1 MAFISA
7 PTLCE
12 ITYDISEEEKRYT
25 PFRYQCRS
33 APGTRTNV
41 QSPSGYSEVT
51 NYSLPTGLTVTYYEY
66 LRSLYD
72 SRIHSANKASKRQ
85 KAYRHS
91 SAHPSSG
98 SHVGTSISGN
108 TTDGSRRTGRPKTA
122 LPYVSPT
129 LPTVPQSPWREAW
142 EDGHSQDDKLVWSDA
157 LNKWLPENQLNS
169 RPYVSFVGTAPTV
182 EKLYTNLREQKHEGP
197 DGACCDRYD
206 DHMKSYE
213 QKAKHG
219 MAPKQLHP
227 ENSFINRLMA
237 LRKKEALRKKAQ
249 EQLEQRRQRKAHS
262 SPLHSS
268 INERRQKV
276 RFQMPRST
284 KVSPRS
290 PRDSAVKEDQDFNKQ
305 WDDEANMEDVKKEV
319 AITPE
324 ETDVKG
330 SSSSETD
337 GDQSSKDVKEESKPL
352 EKSQSEIDRENA
364 KKLLAELE
372 AKKKREKQV
381 VIVPI
386 PVEAIKPPQ
395 VQIMQE
401 SEIIEEEDEDEEQEG
416 EVKKEIDDKTP
427 PTKLP
432 MMPHSKAEQK
442 KIKKAPKKEV
452 EVKPKEP
459 KEVKPSRSKTKVP
472 KVKTK
477 SKDHVKEEKDDLEET
492 GTLISEDTTHS
503 LATIED
509 TKTGPLSLTVSADT
523 TPQREDSPS
532 PQAKRRTVVKKVF
545 VPKVKPKVERESTP
559 TPELEEEKS
568 LTPELEEPEVEE
580 TPIVEEPA
588 LPVVELD
595 EPPLPDPSLYKC
607 KDSKSST
614 KNKSILKPILKLE
627 QKLKKQRQFK
637 RDTSYEEE
645 LRRQEEAERRRQ
657 KQMEMLEK
665 MKNRNKRTG
674 GEAEAEEEARN
685 FDNCFRKAVQKQK
698 AISLFQDDDGFL
710 AKYCI
715 FNKLTLDAYRRTF
728 DSVDEER
735 KGWIKGVDVMIG
747 LRGINQK
754 ISYEEEEYLY
764 RVMEITGY
772 NISQGADFKL
782 FAVMAALSLK
792 ISSLDSWMR
801 NMIGSM
807 DFKMLDTKMYMCK
820 KLWECNVDP
829 DTNKISI
836 DQLCIELRAGGISQ
850 KHEIEVREKL
860 GHLKALDLL
869 DFLTY
874 IPLFILIHESVVDNP
889 FDERR
894 DK

>member
-72 SRIHSANKASKRQ
+72 SRIHSANK

-129 LPTVPQSPWREAW
+129 LPTVPQSPGREAW

-305 WDDEANMEDVKKEV
+305 WDDEANMEDVKKEEE
-319 AITPE
+319 ITPV

-372 AKKKREKQV
+372 AKKKKEKQ
-381 VIVPI
+381 
-386 PVEAIKPPQ
+386 
-395 VQIMQE
+395 
-401 SEIIEEEDEDEEQEG
+401 
-416 EVKKEIDDKTP
+416 
-427 PTKLP
+427 
-432 MMPHSKAEQK
+432 EQK

-523 TPQREDSPS
+523 TPQREESPS

-545 VPKVKPKVERESTP
+545 VPKIKPKVERESTP

-685 FDNCFRKAVQKQK
+685 FDNYSMFTMY
-698 AISLFQDDDGFL
+698 GFL

>member
-12 ITYDISEEEKRYT
+12 ITYDLSEEEKSYT

-33 APGTRTNV
+33 APGTRANV

-72 SRIHSANKASKRQ
+72 SRIHSANK

-91 SAHPSSG
+91 SAHPSSA
-98 SHVGTSISGN
+98 SHVGTSISGH
-108 TTDGSRRTGRPKTA
+108 TTEGSRRTGRPKTA
-122 LPYVSPT
+122 LPYVSQT
-129 LPTVPQSPWREAW
+129 LPTVPQSPGREAW
-142 EDGHSQDDKLVWSDA
+142 GDGHSQDDKLVWSDA

-182 EKLYTNLREQKHEGP
+182 EKLYTNLREHKHEGV

-305 WDDEANMEDVKKEV
+305 WDDEANMEDVKKEEE
-319 AITPE
+319 ITPP
-324 ETDVKG
+324 ETEVKG

-337 GDQSSKDVKEESKPL
+337 GDQSSKEVNEESKPL
-352 EKSQSEIDRENA
+352 EKSQSELDRENA
-364 KKLLAELE
+364 KRLLAELE
-372 AKKKREKQV
+372 AKKKKEKQV
-381 VIVPI
+381 RWLD
-386 PVEAIKPPQ
+386 Q
-395 VQIMQE
+395 VN
-401 SEIIEEEDEDEEQEG
+401 
-416 EVKKEIDDKTP
+416 
-427 PTKLP
+427 
-432 MMPHSKAEQK
+432 EQK
-442 KIKKAPKKEV
+442 KMKKAPKKDT
-452 EVKPKEP
+452 EVKPKE
-459 KEVKPSRSKTKVP
+459 VRPSRSKTKPVP

-477 SKDHVKEEKDDLEET
+477 NKDHHDKEEKQDLDET

-503 LATIED
+503 VATIED
-509 TKTGPLSLTVSADT
+509 TKTGPLSLTVSADKT
-523 TPQREDSPS
+523 SQPEESPS
-532 PQAKRRTVVKKVF
+532 PQPKRRTVVKKVF
-545 VPKVKPKVERESTP
+545 VPKVKPKVERQDSTP

-568 LTPELEEPEVEE
+568 LTPELEEAEIEE

-685 FDNCFRKAVQKQK
+685 FDNY
-698 AISLFQDDDGFL
+698 GFL

-889 FDERR
+889 FDDRR

>member
-12 ITYDISEEEKRYT
+12 ITYDLSEEEKSYT

-33 APGTRTNV
+33 APGTRANV

-72 SRIHSANKASKRQ
+72 SRIHSANK

-91 SAHPSSG
+91 SAHPSSA
-98 SHVGTSISGN
+98 SHVGTSISGH
-108 TTDGSRRTGRPKTA
+108 TTEGSRRTGRPKTA
-122 LPYVSPT
+122 LPYVSQT
-129 LPTVPQSPWREAW
+129 LPTVPQSPGREAW
-142 EDGHSQDDKLVWSDA
+142 GDGHSQDDKLVWSDA

-182 EKLYTNLREQKHEGP
+182 EKLYTNLREHKHEGV

-305 WDDEANMEDVKKEV
+305 WDDEANMEDVKKEEE
-319 AITPE
+319 ITPP
-324 ETDVKG
+324 ETEVKG

-337 GDQSSKDVKEESKPL
+337 GDQSSKGAEVNEESKPL
-352 EKSQSEIDRENA
+352 EKSQSELDRENA
-364 KKLLAELE
+364 KRLLAELE
-372 AKKKREKQV
+372 AKKKKEKQV
-381 VIVPI
+381 VIVP
-386 PVEAIKPPQ
+386 VEVVKPPQ

-401 SEIIEEEDEDEEQEG
+401 SEIIEEEEEEE
-416 EVKKEIDDKTP
+416 EVVEEKKEIDSSKTP
-427 PTKLP
+427 STKLP
-432 MMPHSKAEQK
+432 IMPLSKAGKSLPSQPAAKPKGEQK
-442 KIKKAPKKEV
+442 KMKKAPKKDT
-452 EVKPKEP
+452 EVKPKE
-459 KEVKPSRSKTKVP
+459 VRPSRSKTKPVP

-477 SKDHVKEEKDDLEET
+477 NKDHHDKEEKQDLDET

-503 LATIED
+503 VATIED
-509 TKTGPLSLTVSADT
+509 TKTGPLSLTVSADKT
-523 TPQREDSPS
+523 SQPEESPS
-532 PQAKRRTVVKKVF
+532 PQPKRRTVVKKVF
-545 VPKVKPKVERESTP
+545 VPKVKPKVERQDSTP

-568 LTPELEEPEVEE
+568 LTPELEEAEIEE

-685 FDNCFRKAVQKQK
+685 FDNY
-698 AISLFQDDDGFL
+698 GFL

-820 KLWECNVDP
+820 KLWECNADA
-829 DTNKISI
+829 NKISI
-836 DQLCIELRAGGISQ
+836 DNFL
-850 KHEIEVREKL
+850 KL
-860 GHLKALDLL
+860 FNF
-869 DFLTY
+869 FL
-874 IPLFILIHESVVDNP
+874 N
-889 FDERR
+889 
-894 DK
+894 

>member
-12 ITYDISEEEKRYT
+12 ITYDLSEEEKSYT

-33 APGTRTNV
+33 APGTRANV

-72 SRIHSANKASKRQ
+72 SRIHSANK

-91 SAHPSSG
+91 SAHPSSA
-98 SHVGTSISGN
+98 SHVGTSISGH
-108 TTDGSRRTGRPKTA
+108 TTEGSRRTGRPKTA
-122 LPYVSPT
+122 LPYVSQT
-129 LPTVPQSPWREAW
+129 LPTVPQSPGREAW
-142 EDGHSQDDKLVWSDA
+142 GDGHSQDDKLVWSDA

-182 EKLYTNLREQKHEGP
+182 EKLYTNLREHKHEGV

-305 WDDEANMEDVKKEV
+305 WDDEANMEDVKKEEE
-319 AITPE
+319 ITPP
-324 ETDVKG
+324 ETEVKG

-337 GDQSSKDVKEESKPL
+337 GDQSSKEVNEESKPL
-352 EKSQSEIDRENA
+352 EKSQSELDRENA
-364 KKLLAELE
+364 KRLLAELE
-372 AKKKREKQV
+372 AKKKKEKQ
-381 VIVPI
+381 
-386 PVEAIKPPQ
+386 
-395 VQIMQE
+395 
-401 SEIIEEEDEDEEQEG
+401 
-416 EVKKEIDDKTP
+416 
-427 PTKLP
+427 
-432 MMPHSKAEQK
+432 EQK
-442 KIKKAPKKEV
+442 KMKKAPKKDT
-452 EVKPKEP
+452 EVKPKE
-459 KEVKPSRSKTKVP
+459 VRPSRSKTKPVP

-477 SKDHVKEEKDDLEET
+477 NKDHHDKEEKQDLDET

-503 LATIED
+503 VATIED
-509 TKTGPLSLTVSADT
+509 TKTGPLSLTVSADKT
-523 TPQREDSPS
+523 SQPEESPS
-532 PQAKRRTVVKKVF
+532 PQPKRRTVVKKVF
-545 VPKVKPKVERESTP
+545 VPKVKPKVERQDSTP

-568 LTPELEEPEVEE
+568 LTPELEEAEIEE

-685 FDNCFRKAVQKQK
+685 FDNY
-698 AISLFQDDDGFL
+698 GFL

-889 FDERR
+889 FDDRR

>member
-372 AKKKREKQV
+372 AKKKREKQ
-381 VIVPI
+381 
-386 PVEAIKPPQ
+386 
-395 VQIMQE
+395 
-401 SEIIEEEDEDEEQEG
+401 
-416 EVKKEIDDKTP
+416 
-427 PTKLP
+427 
-432 MMPHSKAEQK
+432 EQK

>member
-1 MAFISA
+1 MGKGVNFESKEEGWI
-7 PTLCE
+7 PTKHRHKHPTKMKKKTFGSTE
-12 ITYDISEEEKRYT
+12 
-25 PFRYQCRS
+25 
-33 APGTRTNV
+33 NV
-41 QSPSGYSEVT
+41 QIRQFGTLDGIKINGQKMTTPRTLNGNDYEDDSIEVVKKEQQFSSSLVTSMLLASIKELASEKHKSDT
-51 NYSLPTGLTVTYYEY
+51 DLT
-66 LRSLYD
+66 
-72 SRIHSANKASKRQ
+72 I
-85 KAYRHS
+85 
-91 SAHPSSG
+91 
-98 SHVGTSISGN
+98 
-108 TTDGSRRTGRPKTA
+108 
-122 LPYVSPT
+122 
-129 LPTVPQSPWREAW
+129 
-142 EDGHSQDDKLVWSDA
+142 
-157 LNKWLPENQLNS
+157 
-169 RPYVSFVGTAPTV
+169 
-182 EKLYTNLREQKHEGP
+182 
-197 DGACCDRYD
+197 
-206 DHMKSYE
+206 DHMPCAVYE
-213 QKAKHG
+213 RA
-219 MAPKQLHP
+219 
-227 ENSFINRLMA
+227 EFELMA

-305 WDDEANMEDVKKEV
+305 WDDEANMEDVKKEEE
-319 AITPE
+319 ITPV

-337 GDQSSKDVKEESKPL
+337 GDLSSKEVKEESKPL

-364 KKLLAELE
+364 KRLLAELE
-372 AKKKREKQV
+372 AKKKKEKQV
-381 VIVPI
+381 VIVPV
-386 PVEAIKPPQ
+386 PVEAIKPLQ

-401 SEIIEEEDEDEEQEG
+401 SEIIEEEEEEEEQEG
-416 EVKKEIDDKTP
+416 EVKKDIDDKTP

-432 MMPHSKAEQK
+432 MMPHSKAGKTLTSQHAVKPKGEQK
-442 KIKKAPKKEV
+442 KIKKAPKKEA
-452 EVKPKEP
+452 EMKPKEP

-492 GTLISEDTTHS
+492 GTLISEDTSHS

-532 PQAKRRTVVKKVF
+532 PQPKRRTVVKKVF

-568 LTPELEEPEVEE
+568 LTPELEEPAVEE
-580 TPIVEEPA
+580 TPIVEEPT

-685 FDNCFRKAVQKQK
+685 FDNY
-698 AISLFQDDDGFL
+698 GFL

-829 DTNKISI
+829 DTNKISL

>member
-72 SRIHSANKASKRQ
+72 SRIHSANK

-98 SHVGTSISGN
+98 SHVGTSICGN

-129 LPTVPQSPWREAW
+129 LPTVPQSPGREAW

-305 WDDEANMEDVKKEV
+305 WDDEANMEDVKKEEE
-319 AITPE
+319 ITPV

-337 GDQSSKDVKEESKPL
+337 GDLSSKEVKEESKPL

-364 KKLLAELE
+364 KRLLAELE
-372 AKKKREKQV
+372 AKKKKEKQ
-381 VIVPI
+381 
-386 PVEAIKPPQ
+386 
-395 VQIMQE
+395 
-401 SEIIEEEDEDEEQEG
+401 
-416 EVKKEIDDKTP
+416 
-427 PTKLP
+427 
-432 MMPHSKAEQK
+432 EQK
-442 KIKKAPKKEV
+442 KIKKAPKKEA
-452 EVKPKEP
+452 EMKPKEP

-492 GTLISEDTTHS
+492 GTLISEDTSHS

-532 PQAKRRTVVKKVF
+532 PQPKRRTVVKKVF

-568 LTPELEEPEVEE
+568 LTPELEEPAVEE
-580 TPIVEEPA
+580 TPIVEEPT

-685 FDNCFRKAVQKQK
+685 FDNY
-698 AISLFQDDDGFL
+698 GFL

-829 DTNKISI
+829 DTNKISL

>member
-72 SRIHSANKASKRQ
+72 SRIHSANK

-129 LPTVPQSPWREAW
+129 LPTVPQSPGREAW

-305 WDDEANMEDVKKEV
+305 WDDEANMEDVKKEEE
-319 AITPE
+319 ITPV

-337 GDQSSKDVKEESKPL
+337 GDQSSK
-352 EKSQSEIDRENA
+352 
-364 KKLLAELE
+364 
-372 AKKKREKQV
+372 V

-432 MMPHSKAEQK
+432 MMPHSKAGKTLTSQHAVKPKGEQK
-442 KIKKAPKKEV
+442 KIKKAPKKEA

-459 KEVKPSRSKTKVP
+459 KEVKPSRSKIKVP

-685 FDNCFRKAVQKQK
+685 FDNY
-698 AISLFQDDDGFL
+698 GFL

-764 RVMEITGY
+764 RVCT
-772 NISQGADFKL
+772 NICD
-782 FAVMAALSLK
+782 
-792 ISSLDSWMR
+792 
-801 NMIGSM
+801 
-807 DFKMLDTKMYMCK
+807 C
-820 KLWECNVDP
+820 
-829 DTNKISI
+829 
-836 DQLCIELRAGGISQ
+836 
-850 KHEIEVREKL
+850 
-860 GHLKALDLL
+860 
-869 DFLTY
+869 
-874 IPLFILIHESVVDNP
+874 
-889 FDERR
+889 
-894 DK
+894 

>member
-12 ITYDISEEEKRYT
+12 ITYDLSEEEKSYT

-33 APGTRTNV
+33 APGTRANV

-72 SRIHSANKASKRQ
+72 SRIHSANK

-91 SAHPSSG
+91 SAHPSSA
-98 SHVGTSISGN
+98 SHVGTSISGH
-108 TTDGSRRTGRPKTA
+108 TTEGSRRTGRPKTA
-122 LPYVSPT
+122 LPYVSQT
-129 LPTVPQSPWREAW
+129 LPTVPQSPGREAW
-142 EDGHSQDDKLVWSDA
+142 GDGHSQDDKLVWSDA

-182 EKLYTNLREQKHEGP
+182 EKLYTNLREHKHEGV

-305 WDDEANMEDVKKEV
+305 WDDEANMEDVKKEEE
-319 AITPE
+319 ITPP
-324 ETDVKG
+324 ETEVKG

-337 GDQSSKDVKEESKPL
+337 GDQSSKGAEVNEESKPL
-352 EKSQSEIDRENA
+352 EKSQSELDRENA
-364 KKLLAELE
+364 KRLLAELE
-372 AKKKREKQV
+372 AKKKKEKQ
-381 VIVPI
+381 
-386 PVEAIKPPQ
+386 
-395 VQIMQE
+395 
-401 SEIIEEEDEDEEQEG
+401 
-416 EVKKEIDDKTP
+416 
-427 PTKLP
+427 
-432 MMPHSKAEQK
+432 EQK
-442 KIKKAPKKEV
+442 KMKKAPKKDT
-452 EVKPKEP
+452 EVKPKE
-459 KEVKPSRSKTKVP
+459 VRPSRSKTKPVP

-477 SKDHVKEEKDDLEET
+477 NKDHHDKEEKQDLDET

-503 LATIED
+503 VATIED
-509 TKTGPLSLTVSADT
+509 TKTGPLSLTVSADKT
-523 TPQREDSPS
+523 SQPEESPS
-532 PQAKRRTVVKKVF
+532 PQPKRRTVVKKVF
-545 VPKVKPKVERESTP
+545 VPKVKPKVERQDSTP

-568 LTPELEEPEVEE
+568 LTPELEEAEIEE

-685 FDNCFRKAVQKQK
+685 FDNY
-698 AISLFQDDDGFL
+698 GFL

-889 FDERR
+889 FDDRR

>member
-72 SRIHSANKASKRQ
+72 SRIHSANK

-129 LPTVPQSPWREAW
+129 LPTVPQSPGREAW

-305 WDDEANMEDVKKEV
+305 WDDEANMEDVKKEEE
-319 AITPE
+319 ITPV

-372 AKKKREKQV
+372 AKKKKEKQ
-381 VIVPI
+381 
-386 PVEAIKPPQ
+386 
-395 VQIMQE
+395 
-401 SEIIEEEDEDEEQEG
+401 
-416 EVKKEIDDKTP
+416 
-427 PTKLP
+427 
-432 MMPHSKAEQK
+432 EQK

-523 TPQREDSPS
+523 TPQREESPS

-545 VPKVKPKVERESTP
+545 VPKIKPKVERESTP

-685 FDNCFRKAVQKQK
+685 FDNY
-698 AISLFQDDDGFL
+698 GFL

>member
-72 SRIHSANKASKRQ
+72 SRIHSANK

-98 SHVGTSISGN
+98 SHVGTSICGN

-129 LPTVPQSPWREAW
+129 LPTVPQSPGREAW

-305 WDDEANMEDVKKEV
+305 WDDEANMEDVKKEEE
-319 AITPE
+319 ITPV

-337 GDQSSKDVKEESKPL
+337 GDLSSKEVKEESKPL

-364 KKLLAELE
+364 KRLLAELE
-372 AKKKREKQV
+372 AKKKKEKQV
-381 VIVPI
+381 RWLD
-386 PVEAIKPPQ
+386 Q
-395 VQIMQE
+395 VN
-401 SEIIEEEDEDEEQEG
+401 
-416 EVKKEIDDKTP
+416 
-427 PTKLP
+427 
-432 MMPHSKAEQK
+432 EQK
-442 KIKKAPKKEV
+442 KIKKAPKKEA
-452 EVKPKEP
+452 EMKPKEP

-492 GTLISEDTTHS
+492 GTLISEDTSHS

-532 PQAKRRTVVKKVF
+532 PQPKRRTVVKKVF

-568 LTPELEEPEVEE
+568 LTPELEEPAVEE
-580 TPIVEEPA
+580 TPIVEEPT

-685 FDNCFRKAVQKQK
+685 FDNY
-698 AISLFQDDDGFL
+698 GFL

-829 DTNKISI
+829 DTNKISL

>member
-381 VIVPI
+381 RWLD
-386 PVEAIKPPQ
+386 Q
-395 VQIMQE
+395 VN
-401 SEIIEEEDEDEEQEG
+401 
-416 EVKKEIDDKTP
+416 
-427 PTKLP
+427 
-432 MMPHSKAEQK
+432 EQK

>member
-12 ITYDISEEEKRYT
+12 ITYDLSEEEKSYT

-33 APGTRTNV
+33 APGTRANV

-72 SRIHSANKASKRQ
+72 SRIHSANK

-91 SAHPSSG
+91 SAHPSSA
-98 SHVGTSISGN
+98 SHVGTSISGH
-108 TTDGSRRTGRPKTA
+108 TTEGSRRTGRPKTA
-122 LPYVSPT
+122 LPYVSQT
-129 LPTVPQSPWREAW
+129 LPTVPQSPGREAW
-142 EDGHSQDDKLVWSDA
+142 GDGHSQDDKLVWSDA

-182 EKLYTNLREQKHEGP
+182 EKLYTNLREHKHEGV

-305 WDDEANMEDVKKEV
+305 WDDEANMEDVKKEEE
-319 AITPE
+319 ITPP
-324 ETDVKG
+324 ETEVKG

-337 GDQSSKDVKEESKPL
+337 GDQSSKGAEVNEESKPL
-352 EKSQSEIDRENA
+352 EKSQSELDRENA
-364 KKLLAELE
+364 KRLLAELE
-372 AKKKREKQV
+372 AKKKKEKQV
-381 VIVPI
+381 RWLD
-386 PVEAIKPPQ
+386 Q
-395 VQIMQE
+395 VN
-401 SEIIEEEDEDEEQEG
+401 
-416 EVKKEIDDKTP
+416 
-427 PTKLP
+427 
-432 MMPHSKAEQK
+432 EQK
-442 KIKKAPKKEV
+442 KMKKAPKKDT
-452 EVKPKEP
+452 EVKPKE
-459 KEVKPSRSKTKVP
+459 VRPSRSKTKPVP

-477 SKDHVKEEKDDLEET
+477 NKDHHDKEEKQDLDET

-503 LATIED
+503 VATIED
-509 TKTGPLSLTVSADT
+509 TKTGPLSLTVSADKT
-523 TPQREDSPS
+523 SQPEESPS
-532 PQAKRRTVVKKVF
+532 PQPKRRTVVKKVF
-545 VPKVKPKVERESTP
+545 VPKVKPKVERQDSTP

-568 LTPELEEPEVEE
+568 LTPELEEAEIEE

-685 FDNCFRKAVQKQK
+685 FDNY
-698 AISLFQDDDGFL
+698 GFL

-889 FDERR
+889 FDDRR

>member
-72 SRIHSANKASKRQ
+72 SRIHSANK

-129 LPTVPQSPWREAW
+129 LPTVPQSPGREAW

-305 WDDEANMEDVKKEV
+305 WDDEANMEDVKKEEE
-319 AITPE
+319 ITPV

-337 GDQSSKDVKEESKPL
+337 GDQSSK
-352 EKSQSEIDRENA
+352 
-364 KKLLAELE
+364 
-372 AKKKREKQV
+372 V

-432 MMPHSKAEQK
+432 MMPHSKAGKTLTSQHAVKPKGVRWLDQVNEQK
-442 KIKKAPKKEV
+442 KIKKAPKKEA

-459 KEVKPSRSKTKVP
+459 KEVKPSRSKIKVP

-685 FDNCFRKAVQKQK
+685 FDNY
-698 AISLFQDDDGFL
+698 GFL

-764 RVMEITGY
+764 RVCT
-772 NISQGADFKL
+772 NICD
-782 FAVMAALSLK
+782 
-792 ISSLDSWMR
+792 
-801 NMIGSM
+801 
-807 DFKMLDTKMYMCK
+807 C
-820 KLWECNVDP
+820 
-829 DTNKISI
+829 
-836 DQLCIELRAGGISQ
+836 
-850 KHEIEVREKL
+850 
-860 GHLKALDLL
+860 
-869 DFLTY
+869 
-874 IPLFILIHESVVDNP
+874 
-889 FDERR
+889 
-894 DK
+894 

>member
-72 SRIHSANKASKRQ
+72 SRIHSANK

-98 SHVGTSISGN
+98 SHVGTSICGN

-129 LPTVPQSPWREAW
+129 LPTVPQSPGREAW

-157 LNKWLPENQLNS
+157 LNKWLPENQ
-169 RPYVSFVGTAPTV
+169 
-182 EKLYTNLREQKHEGP
+182 
-197 DGACCDRYD
+197 
-206 DHMKSYE
+206 
-213 QKAKHG
+213 
-219 MAPKQLHP
+219 
-227 ENSFINRLMA
+227 A

-305 WDDEANMEDVKKEV
+305 WDDEANMEDVKKEEE
-319 AITPE
+319 ITPV

-337 GDQSSKDVKEESKPL
+337 GDLSSKEVKEESKPL

-364 KKLLAELE
+364 KRLLAELE
-372 AKKKREKQV
+372 AKKKKEKQV
-381 VIVPI
+381 VIVPV
-386 PVEAIKPPQ
+386 PVEAIKPLQ

-401 SEIIEEEDEDEEQEG
+401 SEIIEEEEEEEEQEG
-416 EVKKEIDDKTP
+416 EVKKDIDDKTP

-432 MMPHSKAEQK
+432 MMPHSKAGKTLTSQHAVKPKGEQK
-442 KIKKAPKKEV
+442 KIKKAPKKEA
-452 EVKPKEP
+452 EMKPKEP

-492 GTLISEDTTHS
+492 GTLISEDTSHS

-532 PQAKRRTVVKKVF
+532 PQPKRRTVVKKVF

-568 LTPELEEPEVEE
+568 LTPELEEPAVEE
-580 TPIVEEPA
+580 TPIVEEPT

-685 FDNCFRKAVQKQK
+685 FDNY
-698 AISLFQDDDGFL
+698 GFL

-829 DTNKISI
+829 DTNKISL

>member
-72 SRIHSANKASKRQ
+72 SRIHSANK

-98 SHVGTSISGN
+98 SHVGTSICGN

-129 LPTVPQSPWREAW
+129 LPTVPQSPGREAW

-305 WDDEANMEDVKKEV
+305 WDDEANMEDVKKEEE
-319 AITPE
+319 ITPV

-337 GDQSSKDVKEESKPL
+337 GDLSSKEVKEESKPL

-364 KKLLAELE
+364 KRLLAELE
-372 AKKKREKQV
+372 AKKKKEKQV
-381 VIVPI
+381 VIVPV
-386 PVEAIKPPQ
+386 PVEAIKPLQ

-401 SEIIEEEDEDEEQEG
+401 SEIIEEEEEEEEQEG
-416 EVKKEIDDKTP
+416 EVKKDIDDKTP

-442 KIKKAPKKEV
+442 KIKKAPKKEA
-452 EVKPKEP
+452 EMKPKEP

-492 GTLISEDTTHS
+492 GTLISEDTSHS

-532 PQAKRRTVVKKVF
+532 PQPKRRTVVKKVF

-568 LTPELEEPEVEE
+568 LTPELEEPAVEE
-580 TPIVEEPA
+580 TPIVEEPT

-685 FDNCFRKAVQKQK
+685 FDNY
-698 AISLFQDDDGFL
+698 GFL

-829 DTNKISI
+829 DTNKISL

>member
-1 MAFISA
+1 MGKGVNCESKEEGWI
-7 PTLCE
+7 PTKHRHKHPTKMKKKTFGSTE
-12 ITYDISEEEKRYT
+12 
-25 PFRYQCRS
+25 
-33 APGTRTNV
+33 NV
-41 QSPSGYSEVT
+41 QIRQCGTLDGIQINGQKMTTPRTLNGNE
-51 NYSLPTGLTVTYYEY
+51 YED
-66 LRSLYD
+66 D
-72 SRIHSANKASKRQ
+72 SI
-85 KAYRHS
+85 
-91 SAHPSSG
+91 
-98 SHVGTSISGN
+98 
-108 TTDGSRRTGRPKTA
+108 
-122 LPYVSPT
+122 
-129 LPTVPQSPWREAW
+129 E
-142 EDGHSQDDKLVWSDA
+142 
-157 LNKWLPENQLNS
+157 LNS

-305 WDDEANMEDVKKEV
+305 WDDEANMEDVKKEEE
-319 AITPE
+319 ITPV

-337 GDQSSKDVKEESKPL
+337 GDQSSK
-352 EKSQSEIDRENA
+352 
-364 KKLLAELE
+364 
-372 AKKKREKQV
+372 V

-432 MMPHSKAEQK
+432 MMPHSKAGKTLTSQHAVKPKGEQK
-442 KIKKAPKKEV
+442 KIKKAPKKEA

-459 KEVKPSRSKTKVP
+459 KEVKPSRSKIKVP

-685 FDNCFRKAVQKQK
+685 FDNY
-698 AISLFQDDDGFL
+698 GFL

-764 RVMEITGY
+764 RVCT
-772 NISQGADFKL
+772 NICD
-782 FAVMAALSLK
+782 
-792 ISSLDSWMR
+792 
-801 NMIGSM
+801 
-807 DFKMLDTKMYMCK
+807 C
-820 KLWECNVDP
+820 
-829 DTNKISI
+829 
-836 DQLCIELRAGGISQ
+836 
-850 KHEIEVREKL
+850 
-860 GHLKALDLL
+860 
-869 DFLTY
+869 
-874 IPLFILIHESVVDNP
+874 
-889 FDERR
+889 
-894 DK
+894 